1 MGRRMR
7 RREFVTLIGGAI
19 VAWPLLARAQRRST
33 PVVGFLG
40 YGMPNPAGP
49 VATSFRQGLRELGYI
64 EDRNIVIEYR
74 WAEEKPERFPA
85 LAAGLVAL
93 KVDVIFSAGGTLAAL
108 AAMRATSSIPIVFG
122 VVGDPVAEGFVSS
135 LARPD
140 SNATGLSYVTSDM
153 VGKWLELLK
162 QVAPGVT
169 LVAVLLK
176 PDAMPQHAKEV
187 RLNKLAAAG
196 HALGVQL
203 QIVEAQGPDDFD
215 RAFSEISTRGAGGL
229 VVLPTPAFDLGR
241 QRIVGLAGDQRLPA
255 VYASRTYVESGGL
268 MSYGPNTDDMHRRA
282 AAYVDKILN
291 GAKPSDLPVEQP
303 TRFELVINLKTAKEL
318 GLTVPPSLLA
328 TALDVIE

>member
-1 MGRRMR
+1 MR

-19 VAWPLLARAQRRST
+19 VAWPFRARAQRRST
-33 PVVGFLG
+33 PVIGFLG
-40 YGMPNPAGP
+40 YGMSNPGGP
-49 VATSFRQGLRELGYI
+49 VATAFRQGLRELGYI
-64 EDRNIVIEYR
+64 EDRNVVIEYR

-85 LAAGLVAL
+85 LAAELVAL

-122 VVGDPVAEGFVSS
+122 VVGDPVAEGFVTS

-162 QVAPGVT
+162 QVAPGVS

-176 PDAMPQHAKEV
+176 PDSMPQRAKEV

-196 HALGVQL
+196 QALGVQL
-203 QIVEAQGPDDFD
+203 QIVEAQGPADFD
-215 RAFSEISTRGAGGL
+215 RAFSEISTKGADGL

-241 QRIVGLAGDQRLPA
+241 QRIVDLTANRRLPT

-268 MSYGPNTDDMHRRA
+268 VSYGPNTDDLHRRA
-282 AAYVDKILN
+282 AAYVDKILK

-303 TRFELVINLKTAKEL
+303 TKFELVINLKTAKTL
-318 GLTVPPSLLA
+318 GLAVPPSLLA
-328 TALDVIE
+328 TAFEVIE